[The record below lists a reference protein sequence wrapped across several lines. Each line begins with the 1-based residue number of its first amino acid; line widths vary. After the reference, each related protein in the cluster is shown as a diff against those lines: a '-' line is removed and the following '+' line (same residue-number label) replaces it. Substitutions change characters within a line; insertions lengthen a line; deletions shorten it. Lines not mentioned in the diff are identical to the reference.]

1 MFIYLFIEIVFGC
14 CGLGVLSGTGKF
26 FLQLG
31 IALFVLSHIY
41 IVIIN
46 VYGYPINPAMSAMMY
61 ILPAVDIGAVVS
73 GALKVTAGVF
83 IPQLAQ
89 TASYAV
95 YLTLF
100 FGAASSI
107 ASVTASLFSLLPLP
121 GVIPTALTATITSV
135 ISGSILYYLATRISG
150 LPAE

>member
-1 MFIYLFIEIVFGC
+1 MLW
-14 CGLGVLSGTGKF
+14 LGVLSSTGRF

-31 IALFVLSHIY
+31 IALFILSHVY
-41 IVIIN
+41 VVLVN
-46 VYGYPINPAMSAMMY
+46 VFGYPVNPAMSAMMY
-61 ILPAVDIGAVVS
+61 ILPAVDISVVVA
-73 GALKVTAGVF
+73 GALKVVGSVF

-95 YLTLF
+95 YLSLF
-100 FGAASSI
+100 FGSASAI
-107 ASVTASLFSLLPLP
+107 ASVTGSLFSLLPLP

-135 ISGSILYYLATRISG
+135 VSGSILYYLATRISG